1 MTSPSSP
8 PRLSARSHG
17 ISVPANARPQ
27 QLSAIL
33 HGFGGSPGAG
43 VGPRAWRSRGPSDHA
58 DTQLVGHSCAWA
70 LAQAAE
76 QNTTPVVRCW
86 FFRLRPD
93 WRTNR
98 DWHVSLTQT
107 RTGRPSR

>member
-1 MTSPSSP
+1 
-8 PRLSARSHG
+8 
-17 ISVPANARPQ
+17 
-27 QLSAIL
+27 
-33 HGFGGSPGAG
+33 

-107 RTGRPSR
+107 RTGRPSTMRLKTWAARPVRTRPGARRTPIVLR